1 MPCTDVAMHSPAL
14 FGRDTG
20 EGETLRVARAIDKD
34 TRTRWPAI
42 HVIQFGGHC
51 DRNSLLY
58 VRRNKFKIARHEE
71 TRAAVVINL
80 WEDEAASPDN

>member
-42 HVIQFGGHC
+42 HVIQFGGTAIGI
-51 DRNSLLY
+51 RFYTYVETNSRLRDMK
-58 VRRNKFKIARHEE
+58 RREQ
-71 TRAAVVINL
+71 L
-80 WEDEAASPDN
+80 S